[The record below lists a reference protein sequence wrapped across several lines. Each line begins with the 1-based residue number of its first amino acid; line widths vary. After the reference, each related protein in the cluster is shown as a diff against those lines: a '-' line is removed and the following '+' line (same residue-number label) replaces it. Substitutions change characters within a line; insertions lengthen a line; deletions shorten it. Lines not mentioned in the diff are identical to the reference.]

1 LENAHDF
8 LQNLALVLCVAAV
21 TTVVFQRLRQP
32 VVFGYLLAGMI
43 IGPHIPI
50 PLVVDEETVH
60 TLSELG
66 VILLMFGLGLEFS
79 LRKLLQVGP
88 TAGLVAV
95 AQSSL
100 MVWFGFL
107 AGQAFGWTAM
117 ESVYAGAIIAISS
130 TTIIVKAFA
139 EQGIKGRVADIVFGV
154 LIIEDL
160 IAIFLLA
167 ILTAVSAGGGVT
179 AGSLA
184 ITAGRLAMFLA
195 GLIGVGLL
203 VIPRLVRFIVRLNR
217 PETTLV
223 ASVGICFAA
232 ALAALA
238 FGYSVALGAF
248 IAGSLVA
255 ESGEEKVVE
264 HLVAPVR
271 DIFAAIFF
279 VAVGMLIDPALIAEH
294 WVAVL
299 VFTVVV
305 IVGKVVAVSV
315 SAFFTGYSVRTSVQ
329 TGMSLAQI
337 GEFSFIIA
345 AVGLSTGATR
355 EFLYP
360 VAIAVSALTTLSTP
374 WLIRASGPAAAHID
388 RNLPRPLQTFVVLYG
403 SWLQRVR
410 GAPSGTSRS
419 RVRRLIGLILL
430 DVFLLAA
437 LIIGISLEAGR
448 ITEILAGASGISD
461 DLARLIV
468 IGAAV
473 VVGIPL
479 LAGMIRSARF
489 LGLSLA
495 LRALPAA
502 VEGKVDLALA
512 PRRALVVT
520 LQLAIILLVGI
531 PLLAVTQPFVPPLR
545 SAGVVLA
552 VLAVLGIGFWR
563 SATNLE
569 GHARAG
575 AELIVAALAQQMA
588 KDTPSG
594 DTAGRELDHVHQ
606 VLPGLGEPKLVRL
619 TDDSPAIHRTLA
631 QLNLRGLTGAT
642 VLAITRTG
650 EPVVVPT
657 GRESLRAGD
666 MLALAGAEEAVDA
679 ATRILNG
686 DRLHAVQ
693 PEGPTLDTGDHSPPE
708 PREHSPNDTRP
719 A

>member
-1 LENAHDF
+1 MNNAHDF
-8 LQNLALVLCVAAV
+8 LQNLALVMCVAAV
-21 TTVVFQRLRQP
+21 TTVVFQRLHQP

-50 PLVVDEETVH
+50 PLVADEETVH

-79 LRKLLQVGP
+79 LRTLLQVGP
-88 TAGLVAV
+88 TAGLIAI
-95 AQSSL
+95 AQSSA
-100 MVWFGFL
+100 MVWFGYL
-107 AGQAFGWTAM
+107 VGQAFGWTTL
-117 ESVYAGAIIAISS
+117 ESVYAGAIVAISS

-139 EQGIKGRVADIVFGV
+139 EQGIKGRVVDLVFGV

-167 ILTAVSAGGGVT
+167 ILTAISADGGVST
-179 AGSLA
+179 SSLA
-184 ITAGRLAMFLA
+184 ITAGRLVMFLA
-195 GLIGVGLL
+195 ALVGIGLL

-232 ALAALA
+232 ALLALA

-255 ESGEEKVVE
+255 ESGEEKVVA

-279 VAVGMLIDPALIAEH
+279 VAVGMLIHPELIAEH

-305 IVGKVVAVSV
+305 IVGKVLAVSV
-315 SAFFTGYSVRTSVQ
+315 SAFLAGYPVRTSVQ

-355 EFLYP
+355 DFLYP

-374 WLIRASGPAAAHID
+374 WLIRASGPVAMRID
-388 RNLPRPLQTFVVLYG
+388 RSLPKPLQTFGVLYG
-403 SWLQRVR
+403 SWVQRVR
-410 GAPSGTSRS
+410 GEPTAGTGRS

-430 DVFLLAA
+430 DVILLAV
-437 LIIGISLEAGR
+437 LIIGTSLEAGR
-448 ITEILAGASGISD
+448 VGAILTGAFGISD
-461 DLARLIV
+461 AFAHAVVLT
-468 IGAAV
+468 GAV
-473 VVGIPL
+473 VVAVPL
-479 LAGMIRSARF
+479 LGGMIRSARF
-489 LGLSLA
+489 LGLLLA

-502 VEGKVDLALA
+502 GEGKVDLALA

-520 LQLAIILLVGI
+520 LQLAIVLLVGI

-545 SAGVVLA
+545 SAGVVL
-552 VLAVLGIGFWR
+552 VLLLILGIGFWR
-563 SATNLE
+563 SAMNLE

-575 AELIVAALAQQMA
+575 AELIVATLAQQMA
-588 KDTPSG
+588 KEESG
-594 DTAGRELDHVHQ
+594 RDSEASWELERVHQ
-606 VLPGLGEPKLVRL
+606 VLPGLGEPRIVRL
-619 TDDSPAIHRTLA
+619 TDTSPAINQTLA

-642 VLAITRTG
+642 VLAITRSG
-650 EPVVVPT
+650 EPVVIPT
-657 GRESLRAGD
+657 GREILHAGD
-666 MLALAGAEEAVDA
+666 RLALAGADDSVAAAVA
-679 ATRILNG
+679 MLNG
-686 DRLHAVQ
+686 DEFGTDDR
-693 PEGPTLDTGDHSPPE
+693 
-708 PREHSPNDTRP
+708 R
-719 A
+719 

>member
-1 LENAHDF
+1 MENAHDF

-100 MVWFGFL
+100 MVWFGYL
-107 AGQAFGWTAM
+107 VGQAFGWTAM

-139 EQGIKGRVADIVFGV
+139 EQGIKGRVVDIVFGV

-167 ILTAVSAGGGVT
+167 ILTAVSSGGGLT
-179 AGSLA
+179 PGSLA

-195 GLIGVGLL
+195 GLVGVGLL
-203 VIPRLVRFIVRLNR
+203 IIPRLVRYIVRLNR
-217 PETTLV
+217 PETTLI

-232 ALAALA
+232 ALFALA

-279 VAVGMLIDPALIAEH
+279 VAVGMLIDPALVAEH

-299 VFTVVV
+299 VFTIVV

-355 EFLYP
+355 DFLYP

-374 WLIRASGPAAAHID
+374 WLIRASGPAATHID
-388 RNLPRPLQTFVVLYG
+388 RNLPTPLQTFVVLYG

-410 GAPSGTSRS
+410 GAPNGGTGRS

-430 DVFLLAA
+430 DVFLLAV
-437 LIIGISLEAGR
+437 LIIGISLEAER
-448 ITEILAGASGISD
+448 VTDILTGASGISD
-461 DLARLIV
+461 DVARLV
-468 IGAAV
+468 VLGGATV
-473 VVGIPL
+473 VAIPL

-489 LGLSLA
+489 LGLNLA

-502 VEGKVDLALA
+502 AEGKVDLALA
-512 PRRALVVT
+512 PRRALIVT

-531 PLLAVTQPFVPPLR
+531 PLLAVTAPFVPPLR

-575 AELIVAALAQQMA
+575 AELIVTALAQQMA
-588 KDTPSG
+588 KNEPNR
-594 DTAGRELDHVHQ
+594 DTAAGWELDHVNQ
-606 VLPGLGEPKLVRL
+606 VLPGLGEPKLVTL
-619 TDDSPAIHRTLA
+619 TDRSPAIDTTLA
-631 QLNLRGLTGAT
+631 QLNLRDLTGAT
-642 VLAITRTG
+642 VLAITRPG
-650 EPVVVPT
+650 EPVVIPT
-657 GRESLRAGD
+657 GRENLRPGD
-666 MLALAGAEEAVDA
+666 ILALAGAQEAVTA

-686 DRLHAVQ
+686 D
-693 PEGPTLDTGDHSPPE
+693 
-708 PREHSPNDTRP
+708 
-719 A
+719 